1 MSLVSVITPAYNS
14 AKFIEET
21 IASVRSQ
28 TYSNWEMLVIDDCSE
43 DNTCEVV
50 EKIATVDRRIKLIRL
65 RENVG
70 VGMAR
75 NIAIKA
81 AKGRFI
87 AFLDSDDLW
96 LPQKLEKQIKFMIE
110 NNVAFSY
117 TQYQRILENG
127 NIVSGIVT
135 IPKSLTYWE
144 LLKNTAIAILTV
156 VIDIEKTGLIEMVS
170 QRSYSS
176 YADLLLWLSLL
187 KKGLIAYGIQENLA
201 LYRIVE
207 GSMSS
212 NKLKNAIGVWKI
224 YRQIEKLNLP
234 VASWCFINYAWRG
247 YMKYKHLI

>member
-1 MSLVSVITPAYNS
+1 
-14 AKFIEET
+14 
-21 IASVRSQ
+21 
-28 TYSNWEMLVIDDCSE
+28 
-43 DNTCEVV
+43 
-50 EKIATVDRRIKLIRL
+50 
-65 RENVG
+65 
-70 VGMAR
+70 MAR

-187 KKGLIAYGIQENLA
+187 MEFKKI
-201 LYRIVE
+201 
-207 GSMSS
+207 
-212 NKLKNAIGVWKI
+212 
-224 YRQIEKLNLP
+224 
-234 VASWCFINYAWRG
+234 
-247 YMKYKHLI
+247 